1 MISQAG
7 GNERESGINI
17 RGDSNASSV
26 KDANLEE
33 GGLAYLD
40 MKNSYY
46 YGATLTYFGL
56 IVAGSILIPSV
67 DEIFEFVG
75 AICVNALSFILPAL
89 FYLIADSRYK
99 FNREAVI
106 DGFKNKGQP
115 PPANKT
121 LIFSAYFQLT
131 LGIGAFCLG
140 MFNNIHGLIHPETG
154 EH

>member
-1 MISQAG
+1 MISQA

-17 RGDSNASSV
+17 RGDSNASSAQGIP
-26 KDANLEE
+26 DE

-40 MKNSYY
+40 MKDGYY

-75 AICVNALSFILPAL
+75 AICVNALSFILPAI
-89 FYLIADSRYK
+89 FYLVSDSRYK
-99 FNREAVI
+99 FNREAKVE
-106 DGFKNKGQP
+106 GFNKNGKP
-115 PPANKT
+115 PPANKI
-121 LIFSAYFQLT
+121 LIVSAYFQLT
-131 LGIGAFCLG
+131 LGIGAFVLG
-140 MFNNIHGLIHPETG
+140 MFNNIHGIIYPEAG